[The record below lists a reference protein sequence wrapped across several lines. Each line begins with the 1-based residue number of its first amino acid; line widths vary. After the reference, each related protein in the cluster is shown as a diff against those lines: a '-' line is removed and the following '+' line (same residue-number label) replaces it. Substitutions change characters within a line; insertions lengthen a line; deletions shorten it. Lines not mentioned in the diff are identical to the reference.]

1 MAGRT
6 PQSESSIQE
15 RLEQKHPQ
23 ARRPGDRDR
32 ITRKKRREGDAG
44 KEISFSRWPRT
55 PWNRV
60 AAGLLQMRVPRIVS
74 FLCVALIAFSSSL
87 LFAQT
92 QKGGEKAAP
101 SGDLTGVW
109 YPSSVNTFTLI
120 WTDPQGQRLNS
131 LPLTPWGEEKFKSN
145 HPIGGEYTA
154 LNSNDP
160 NIGCLPPGVPN
171 VYIHAYPVEFLQ
183 VRGRVIMF
191 FEYGHFVRQIF
202 TDGREHSKDANPTW
216 MGDSIGK
223 WQGDTLIVDSTGFND
238 KTWLDV
244 AGHPHSEAMHIV
256 ERMRRA
262 DHDTLMIDIT
272 LEDPQAYTS
281 VLKTQRKYIL
291 KPGWNIMEYICED
304 TRVKFDEFEKK
315 VGAKGTKT
323 ADSTVES
330 RSSQAIVGDWKG
342 TITLADGRSLPA
354 AFSFSASSNG
364 LLTVADPSVSMNLQ
378 FRNVAVAA
386 GGIVTGLTSDQV
398 NFLGK
403 LSADGRQM
411 TGDIILPSGTGH

>member
-1 MAGRT
+1 M
-6 PQSESSIQE
+6 
-15 RLEQKHPQ
+15 
-23 ARRPGDRDR
+23 R
-32 ITRKKRREGDAG
+32 I
-44 KEISFSRWPRT
+44 
-55 PWNRV
+55 
-60 AAGLLQMRVPRIVS
+60 PRIVS
-74 FLCVALIAFSSSL
+74 LASAALV
-87 LFAQT
+87 LFASPLLAQT
-92 QKGGEKAAP
+92 PKGSQKVEHT
-101 SGDLTGVW
+101 GDLTGVW
-109 YPSSVNTFTLI
+109 YPSSVNTFNFI
-120 WTDPQGQRLNS
+120 WTDAQGQHLNA
-131 LPLTPWGEEKFKSN
+131 LPLTPWGQEKFKGN

-154 LNSNDP
+154 LTSNDP
-160 NIGCLPPGVPN
+160 NSECLPPGVPN
-171 VYIHAYPVEFLQ
+171 VYTHAYPVEILQ
-183 VRGRVIMF
+183 VQGRAIMY

-202 TDGREHSKDANPTW
+202 TDGRDHPKDANPTW
-216 MGDSIGK
+216 MGDSTGK
-223 WQGDTLIVDSTGFND
+223 WEGNTLVVDSTGFND

-244 AGHPHSEAMHIV
+244 AGHPHSEALHIV

-323 ADSTVES
+323 AEATVES
-330 RSSQAIVGDWKG
+330 GSSQAIVGDWKG

-354 AFSFSASSNG
+354 AFSFSESSNG

-403 LSADGRQM
+403 LSTDGKRM
-411 TGDIILPSGTGH
+411 TGDIILPSGTGHKISMSRP

>member
-1 MAGRT
+1 MRT
-6 PQSESSIQE
+6 
-15 RLEQKHPQ
+15 L
-23 ARRPGDRDR
+23 
-32 ITRKKRREGDAG
+32 
-44 KEISFSRWPRT
+44 
-55 PWNRV
+55 
-60 AAGLLQMRVPRIVS
+60 RIVS
-74 FLCVALIAFSSSL
+74 IGCATLLAFSSVL
-87 LFAQT
+87 RAQT
-92 QKGGEKAAP
+92 QKASQTA
-101 SGDLTGVW
+101 SHTGDLTGVW
-109 YPSSVNTFTLI
+109 YPSSVNTFNFI
-120 WTDPQGQRLNS
+120 WTDGQGQHLNV
-131 LPLTPWGEEKFKSN
+131 LPLTPWGQEKFKGN

-160 NIGCLPPGVPN
+160 NSECLPPGVPN
-171 VYIHAYPVEFLQ
+171 VYTHAYPVEFLQ
-183 VRGRVIMF
+183 VPGRTIMY

-202 TDGREHSKDANPTW
+202 TDGRDHPKDANPTW
-216 MGDSIGK
+216 MGDSTGK
-223 WQGDTLIVDSTGFND
+223 WEGDTLVVDSTGFND

-244 AGHPHSEAMHIV
+244 AGHPHSEALHIV
-256 ERMRRA
+256 ERMRRV

-272 LEDPQAYTS
+272 IEDPQAYTT

-323 ADSTVES
+323 AEAAVES
-330 RSSQAIVGDWKG
+330 GSSQSIVGDWKG
-342 TITLADGRSLPA
+342 TITLADGRTLPA
-354 AFSFSASSNG
+354 AFSFTESSNG

-403 LSADGRQM
+403 LSADGKQM
-411 TGDIILPSGTGH
+411 TGDIILPSGTGHKISMGRP